1 MGWVFLLIVLA
12 VLAIAAVVVV
22 QSRRART
29 GTVPTAIQSRA
40 PRAEGDDF
48 NPELPSGGARVVHR
62 ERVAPTVGTASMPP
76 AAGRPDVPADPVVEQ
91 VDMFSGVEI
100 PAAQPGPAREIR
112 DAGELPRRGQGNDR
126 ARKPSP
132 SDARPKDSARQATDR
147 PRRASPEEVFV
158 VHVMGGGE
166 QRLAGNTLMQSVIDC
181 GLRWGEYGIFHRYE
195 GTSADAIAMFSM
207 ANAVEPG
214 TFDIDAMES
223 QSFVGV
229 SFFLMLP
236 GPSNSRQALDMM
248 VEAARRV
255 ARDTGG
261 ELRDEHHSALTQQT
275 IEHLRQRLSEHERR
289 RLAQQLQNG

>member
-1 MGWVFLLIVLA
+1 MGWVFLLVVLA
-12 VLAIAAVVVV
+12 ALAATAAVVV
-22 QSRRART
+22 QARRSRLRVAPPLQPR
-29 GTVPTAIQSRA
+29 P
-40 PRAEGDDF
+40 PRAAGEEDF
-48 NPELPSGGARVVHR
+48 NPELPTGGARVVHR
-62 ERVAPTVGTASMPP
+62 DRIAPTLGGVPP
-76 AAGRPDVPADPVVEQ
+76 AADTAPVPVVEQ
-91 VDMFSGVEI
+91 VDMFSGVDI

-112 DAGELPRRGQGNDR
+112 DAGELPRRGPGADR
-126 ARKPSP
+126 GRKTETRQRPADAARQKPE
-132 SDARPKDSARQATDR
+132 RPKR
-147 PRRASPEEVFV
+147 PAPEEVFV
-158 VHVMGGGE
+158 VHVMGGGD

-195 GTSADAIAMFSM
+195 SGAADAIAMFSM

-214 TFDIDAMES
+214 TFDIDAMEN

-236 GPSNSRQALDMM
+236 GPANSRQALDMM
-248 VEAARRV
+248 LEAARRV
-255 ARDTGG
+255 AEGTGG

>member
-1 MGWVFLLIVLA
+1 MGWVFLVVVLA
-12 VLAIAAVVVV
+12 ALAAVAAAAAVVVKARR
-22 QSRRART
+22 SRPRVAPPLQPR
-29 GTVPTAIQSRA
+29 P
-40 PRAEGDDF
+40 PRAAGGEDF
-48 NPELPSGGARVVHR
+48 NPELPTGGARVVHR
-62 ERVAPTVGTASMPP
+62 ERVVPTLGEVPP
-76 AAGRPDVPADPVVEQ
+76 AADTAPVPVIEQ

-112 DAGELPRRGQGNDR
+112 EAGELPRRGPGADR
-126 ARKPSP
+126 GRKAESRQRPADAARQKPE
-132 SDARPKDSARQATDR
+132 RPKR
-147 PRRASPEEVFV
+147 PAPEEVFV
-158 VHVMGGGE
+158 VHVMGGGD

-195 GTSADAIAMFSM
+195 SSAADAIAIFSM

-214 TFDIDAMES
+214 SFDIDAMEN

-236 GPSNSRQALDMM
+236 GPANSRQALDMM
-248 VEAARRV
+248 LEAARRV
-255 ARDTGG
+255 AEGTGG